1 MGPAQRSSSSCAS
14 LCCRHR
20 CRYWLRSRCSPCG
33 QQPVRDVPPELSAL
47 DRLRTLLLRGQPAR
61 VAPARDR
68 PARQARVPLHQLDQA
83 RRASRGAPA
92 ASRSCARRVPPTP
105 SCAASCACSSRRP
118 AAFRS
123 MDDDKSEHV
132 CAPESKEMVRSF
144 NLELWD
150 DVEFEKLRV
159 SVTSKRGQ
167 VRTVRMLPA
176 HTCKVVHKLI
186 NKHTCMYKNLLDCL
200 PDLDHPP
207 IIQDSGLAYG

>member
-1 MGPAQRSSSSCAS
+1 
-14 LCCRHR
+14 
-20 CRYWLRSRCSPCG
+20 
-33 QQPVRDVPPELSAL
+33 
-47 DRLRTLLLRGQPAR
+47 
-61 VAPARDR
+61 
-68 PARQARVPLHQLDQA
+68 
-83 RRASRGAPA
+83 
-92 ASRSCARRVPPTP
+92 
-105 SCAASCACSSRRP
+105 
-118 AAFRS
+118 

-186 NKHTCMYKNLLDCL
+186 NKQAHMYVCKKL
-200 PDLDHPP
+200 
-207 IIQDSGLAYG
+207 YW